1 MSKNIVGLVRQS
13 PPIEIGAPFDT
24 SSLEGKTIVITGGA
38 SGFGA
43 GFSRRWAELGATIII
58 GDIDSTQGRELIDEL
73 RKETGNASHQFLY
86 CDVTIWQ
93 SQVDFFRKAV
103 ELSPNGRL
111 DQVVANAGIEE
122 AGTKLNEPQNLDQEE
137 PPEPQFKTIDVNL
150 KGVLYTTH
158 LALFWLP
165 KAASTSPGFKPDRHL
180 LLIGSVASI
189 IPFAGHIQYSI
200 AKHGVLGLF
209 RSLRATS
216 FQHGVRVNRKL
227 LLTLRR
233 NHADHKSVLLPYFM
247 DTPMIHPV
255 GRAFLAGIG
264 MGKHEDVV
272 DAATRFAA
280 DTSVLGRAVAIG
292 PRVKLDDNGNLLT
305 SEALDAKDISSFEV
319 YAHDFEEVEA
329 FTIRYVKIL
338 NAVEAARGYIGWAG
352 DIVKAICS
360 PFVSRLKG

>member
-1 MSKNIVGLVRQS
+1 MSKNIVGLARQS
-13 PPIEIGAPFDT
+13 PRIEIGTPFDT
-24 SSLEGKTIVITGGA
+24 SSLEGKTILITGGA

-43 GFSRRWAELGATIII
+43 GFAKRWAESGATIII
-58 GDIDSTQGRELIDEL
+58 GDIDSTQGKALVDEL
-73 RKETGNASHQFLY
+73 RKETSNASHQFLY

-137 PPEPQFKTIDVNL
+137 PPEPQFKTVDVNL

-165 KAASTSPGFKPDRHL
+165 RNPSTSPDFKPDRHL
-180 LLIGSVASI
+180 LLIGSVASL

-200 AKHGVLGLF
+200 AKHGVLGIF
-209 RSLRATS
+209 RSLRATA
-216 FQHGVRVNRKL
+216 FQHGVRVNL
-227 LLTLRR
+227 
-233 NHADHKSVLLPYFM
+233 LLPYFM

-272 DAATRFAA
+272 EAATRFAA
-280 DTSVLGRAVAIG
+280 DTSIRGRALAVG
-292 PRVKLDDNGNLLT
+292 PRVKLDDNGNLLPP
-305 SEALDAKDISSFEV
+305 DAQQAKEISSFEV

-329 FTIRYVKIL
+329 FTLRYVKIL
-338 NAVEAARGYIGWAG
+338 NAVEAGRGYIGWAG

-360 PFVSRLKG
+360 PFVSWFKS

>member
-1 MSKNIVGLVRQS
+1 MSRNIVGLARQS
-13 PPIEIGAPFDT
+13 PPIEIGSPFDT
-24 SSLEGKTIVITGGA
+24 SSLQGKTIVITGGA

-43 GFSRRWAELGATIII
+43 GFSKRWAELGATIII
-58 GDIDSTQGRELIDEL
+58 GDIDSTQGKALIEEL
-73 RKETGNASHQFLY
+73 RKDTGNASHQFLY

-165 KAASTSPGFKPDRHL
+165 KGLSTPADRHL
-180 LLIGSVASI
+180 LLIGSVASL

-216 FQHGVRVNRKL
+216 FQHGVRVNCTYIS
-227 LLTLRR
+227 TL
-233 NHADHKSVLLPYFM
+233 
-247 DTPMIHPV
+247 
-255 GRAFLAGIG
+255 
-264 MGKHEDVV
+264 
-272 DAATRFAA
+272 
-280 DTSVLGRAVAIG
+280 
-292 PRVKLDDNGNLLT
+292 
-305 SEALDAKDISSFEV
+305 
-319 YAHDFEEVEA
+319 AH
-329 FTIRYVKIL
+329 
-338 NAVEAARGYIGWAG
+338 
-352 DIVKAICS
+352 IC
-360 PFVSRLKG
+360 